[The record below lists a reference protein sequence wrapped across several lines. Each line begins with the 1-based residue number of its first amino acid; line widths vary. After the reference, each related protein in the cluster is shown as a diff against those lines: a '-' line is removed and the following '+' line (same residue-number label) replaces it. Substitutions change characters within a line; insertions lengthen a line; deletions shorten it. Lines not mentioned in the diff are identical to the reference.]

1 MVPPGLRGDMITQQ
15 FVLQNLVHVGSILY
29 LVCFLFRDQILLRS
43 FAIAGDCAFVLYYY
57 NVTDQPLWGAI
68 FWNIPNAAINIAMI
82 WLILRDSRTT
92 SFTDDELKLYRS
104 LNAMNPA
111 DFRKLVHIGTWHRA
125 TEITEL
131 AREGETLENLH
142 YILEGS
148 IDIEKNHRKIVV
160 QPGLFIGEIA
170 YLKQGPATATVRV
183 MPGSLYMTWNHAA
196 LAKAQAKH
204 DGLKNA
210 IGAILNTDLADKLA
224 RT

>member
-1 MVPPGLRGDMITQQ
+1 MITLQD
-15 FVLQNLVHVGSILY
+15 VLQNLVHLGAVLY

-43 FAIAGDCAFVLYYY
+43 FAIAGDCAYVLYYY

-104 LNAMNPA
+104 LDEMKPV
-111 DFRKLVHIGTWHRA
+111 DFRKFVRIGTWHRA
-125 TEITEL
+125 TAVTEL
-131 AREGETLENLH
+131 AREGQTLENLH
-142 YILEGS
+142 YVLDGA

-160 QPGLFIGEIA
+160 KPGIFIGEIA

-183 MPGSLYMTWNHAA
+183 MPGTLYMSWNHAT
-196 LAKAQAKH
+196 LRKAQDKH